1 MLFGSYPND
10 GHEMEEFIRKEDH
23 SITIPNSPEVSNEC
37 KELLNNLL
45 VNEKSRLTIEKI
57 KKSNWFRKKWEKTN
71 AVINREYFE
80 NLNIPRQETVPFE
93 AQSVNPNPQ
102 NIIKG
107 PESDDEKPTL
117 DIMVKNNNN
126 QKIQS

>member
-23 SITIPNSPEVSNEC
+23 LITIPNSPEVSIEC

-57 KKSNWFRKKWEKTN
+57 KKAIGFVRNGNKRMQSLIGNILKT
-71 AVINREYFE
+71 
-80 NLNIPRQETVPFE
+80 
-93 AQSVNPNPQ
+93 
-102 NIIKG
+102 
-107 PESDDEKPTL
+107 
-117 DIMVKNNNN
+117 
-126 QKIQS
+126 

>member
-23 SITIPNSPEVSNEC
+23 SIKIPNSPEVSNEC
-37 KELLNNLL
+37 KELLNNVLI
-45 VNEKSRLTIEKI
+45 NERSRLTIEKI
-57 KKSNWFRKKWEKTN
+57 KKSNWFRKKWEQTN

-93 AQSVNPNPQ
+93 MQSLNPNPQ
-102 NIIKG
+102 NIMKE
-107 PESDDEKPTL
+107 PESDEENPTL
-117 DIMVKNNNN
+117 DIMAKNNNN
-126 QKIQS
+126 Q